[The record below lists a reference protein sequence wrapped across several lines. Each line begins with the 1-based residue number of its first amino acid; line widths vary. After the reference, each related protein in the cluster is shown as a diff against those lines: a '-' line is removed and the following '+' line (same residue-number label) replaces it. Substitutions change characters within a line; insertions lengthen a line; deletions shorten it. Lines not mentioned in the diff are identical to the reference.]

1 MIKKLDEVTDQ
12 RRQKQKKLDLLYLE
26 LQQATN
32 INLVEEL
39 SQFQISQ
46 KF

>member
-32 INLVEEL
+32 INLVDGL
-39 SQFQISQ
+39 NL
-46 KF
+46 